1 MNRMNTLY
9 EVLAELERMLPIVEK
24 GAAHGLAAIERDL
37 LLEKLRAVYDALLR
51 SRAERVEAP
60 VVTGDDDRP
69 IRIDPPLDRGVID
82 SLYNDEE
89 LCVGRAP
96 ECAPTAGNRED
107 RVGDPEPQAPSAPAD
122 FAIDL
127 DSIMASRR
135 EGSLRSAIGLNDRLM
150 LLADLFDGSV
160 ERYERTIDELD
171 GFGNA
176 DDAYI
181 YLSEHFTL
189 DDGREG
195 GKLLLSLVER
205 KFA

>member
-89 LCVGRAP
+89 LCVGRAS
-96 ECAPTAGNRED
+96 EYAPTAGNRED
-107 RVGDPEPQAPSAPAD
+107 RVGDAEPQAPSAPAD